1 MLFGYLV
8 NPRFSAPLTQSG
20 IAPRRAAAAVSLAL
34 LVALLLLLGGC
45 GRSDTDAAA
54 DAARAQALLEQRRIA
69 EARLAIRDA
78 IEVRDDEPQFHI
90 LRGRIEMAAQSL
102 SGAFDAYSD
111 AMSLD
116 STNMEALQAVSQ
128 LGLQTGNFRQSL
140 EATDAILALS
150 PDEPGALLMRGL
162 HAVIRKRFDEADGFA
177 DRILARNPADEGGV
191 ILKARIAVRKGTP
204 QRALEVLA
212 PYGAAKPNTAGV
224 VLTRLEVYRAMRDAA
239 GMRSQFAL
247 LRTLVPDNP
256 ELRLDE
262 ANFAFKD
269 GRAADGHAVLVTL
282 LADPA
287 IERGPVANALA
298 LWREYSADGPGDA
311 ALAPIVQTGSAATRL
326 AVAEFLAWRGRLAAA
341 RRLAEGTGA
350 GERAALDA
358 LILSRE
364 RRWSAAEQRST
375 AILARDE
382 TDCLALT
389 IRAEA
394 RLEAGDPVAAQR
406 SAQVAAAQCPAQ
418 LQAWRALAAA
428 YEWREDLDNARRA
441 WREGVNANRQDAEMA
456 GAAVAWLL
464 TRGQDREALAVA
476 RRLSHDAP
484 ALLGGWRLYRATCD
498 RLKDPC
504 AATATAGL
512 RDAATLYAID
522 LPPGQALP
530 NGLFGRI
537 IVR

>member
-8 NPRFSAPLTQSG
+8 NSRFSARLTQSG
-20 IAPRRAAAAVSLAL
+20 IARPRAATYVPLAL
-34 LVALLLLLGGC
+34 LIVLLLLGGC
-45 GRSDTDAAA
+45 GRSDAAAAA
-54 DAARAQALLEQRRIA
+54 DAARAQALLEQHRIA

-90 LRGRIEMAAQSL
+90 LRGRIEMAAQSP

-128 LGLQTGNFRQSL
+128 LGLQTGHFRQSL
-140 EATDAILALS
+140 DATDAILALS

-191 ILKARIAVRKGTP
+191 ILKSRIAVRKGTP

-212 PYGAAKPNTAGV
+212 PYGAAKPNTPGV
-224 VLTRLEVYRAMRDAA
+224 VMTRLEVYRAMRDAA

-256 ELRLDE
+256 DLRLDE

-269 GRAADGHAVLVTL
+269 GRPRDGHAVLVAL
-282 LADPA
+282 LADPM
-287 IERGPVANALA
+287 IDRSTVADILA
-298 LWREYSADGPGDA
+298 LWREYSREGPGDA
-311 ALAPIVQTGSAATRL
+311 NLAPIVRHGAPGTRL
-326 AVAEFLAWRGRLAAA
+326 AVAEYMAWRGRLAAA
-341 RRLAEGTGA
+341 RRLAEGLA
-350 GERAALDA
+350 DAERAALDA

-364 RRWSAAEQRST
+364 GRWAAAEQRS
-375 AILARDE
+375 AAVLARDE
-382 TDCLALT
+382 TNCLALT
-389 IRAEA
+389 IRAQA
-394 RLEAGDPVAAQR
+394 RLNAGDPVGAQR
-406 SAQVAAAQCPAQ
+406 SAQVAVAQCPSQ
-418 LQAWRALAAA
+418 PQAWSALAAA
-428 YEWREDLDNARRA
+428 YVGREDVDNARRV
-441 WREGVNANRQDAEMA
+441 WRDGINANPQDAEMA
-456 GAAVAWLL
+456 GQTVAWLL
-464 TRGQDREALAVA
+464 GRGQGREALAVA
-476 RRLSHDAP
+476 RRLTHDAP
-484 ALLGGWRLYRATCD
+484 ALLGGWRLYHATCE

-504 AATATAGL
+504 VATAAAGL
-512 RDAATLYAID
+512 RDAATIYAID

-537 IVR
+537 VVR

>member
-8 NPRFSAPLTQSG
+8 NPRFSAPLIQYG
-20 IAPRRAAAAVSLAL
+20 IARSRAAAHAALAL
-34 LVALLLLLGGC
+34 LIVLLLLLGGC
-45 GRSDTDAAA
+45 GRSDAAAAA
-54 DAARAQALLEQRRIA
+54 DAARAQALLEQSRIA

-128 LGLQTGNFRQSL
+128 LGLQTGHFRQSL

-212 PYGAAKPNTAGV
+212 PYGTDKPNTAGV
-224 VLTRLEVYRAMRDAA
+224 VMTRLEVYRTMRDAA
-239 GMRSQFAL
+239 GMRNQFAL

-269 GRAADGHAVLVTL
+269 GRPRDGHAVLAGL
-282 LADPA
+282 LADPG
-287 IERGPVANALA
+287 IERSTVADILA
-298 LWREYSADGPGDA
+298 LWREYSREGPDDA
-311 ALAPIVQTGSAATRL
+311 VVAPIARNGSPSTRL
-326 AVAEFLAWRGRLAAA
+326 AVAEYMAWHGRLAAA
-341 RRLAEGTGA
+341 RQLAEGLGDN
-350 GERAALDA
+350 ERAPLDA

-364 RRWSAAEQRST
+364 RRWAAAERRSAAV
-375 AILARDE
+375 LARDE
-382 TDCLALT
+382 TNCLALT

-394 RLEAGDPVAAQR
+394 RIEAGDPVGAQR
-406 SAQVAAAQCPAQ
+406 SAQVAVAQCPSQ
-418 LQAWRALAAA
+418 IQAWAALAAA
-428 YEWREDLDNARRA
+428 YVGREDLDNARRV
-441 WREGVNANRQDAEMA
+441 WREGVAANRQNAEMA
-456 GAAVAWLL
+456 GQAVAWLL
-464 TRGQDREALAVA
+464 DRGRDREALAVA
-476 RRLSHDAP
+476 RRLTHDAP
-484 ALLGGWRLYRATCD
+484 ALLGGWRLYRATCE
-498 RLKDPC
+498 RLSDPC
-504 AATATAGL
+504 IGAAAAGL
-512 RDAATLYAID
+512 RDAATIYAID

-537 IVR
+537 VVR